1 LVALAVLLGREPI
14 CKLLVFECAV
24 QHDVQTPKQRVL
36 V

>member
-24 QHDVQTPKQRVL
+24 HHDVQTPKQRVL